1 MELVKRHVDDIRV
14 RREIGWEEGKE
25 GRGSWC
31 IEGMEAERKRGRE
44 CLKWGSFTFGTV

>member
-31 IEGMEAERKRGRE
+31 IEGIAERKRGRE

>member
-1 MELVKRHVDDIRV
+1 MELVKRHVDDIGRK
-14 RREIGWEEGKE
+14 IGWEEGKE

-31 IEGMEAERKRGRE
+31 IEGIAERKRGRE

>member
-1 MELVKRHVDDIRV
+1 MELVKRHVDDVGRG
-14 RREIGWEEGKE
+14 EIGWEEGKE

-31 IEGMEAERKRGRE
+31 IEGIAERKRGRE